1 MTKFIK
7 KFITLSLLTITLQAP
22 AQVTIEMVKD
32 INPGTGDSN
41 PIWLTELN
49 GKMYFGAAS
58 NIDGYE
64 LWVTDGTAAGTQ
76 MLQPP
81 LAPFV
86 NPLASTYELVV
97 FDGSLY
103 FQANYTTDGY
113 ELYKLTDASLAVVEQ
128 ESIETKIYPNPVKD
142 ILHISSENPIQALSV
157 YDLTGRLLINNPKI
171 NNAQFHV
178 SALAKGAYLLQI
190 QYQNGE
196 IRTIKF

>member
-1 MTKFIK
+1 M
-7 KFITLSLLTITLQAP
+7 QAP
-22 AQVTIEMVKD
+22 AQVTIEMLKD

-49 GKMYFGAAS
+49 GKLYFIAEAS
-58 NIDGYE
+58 TGDKQ

-81 LAPFV
+81 FASMV
-86 NPLASTYELVV
+86 NSLGIANQLFV

-103 FQANYTTDGY
+103 FSAKYTINGY
-113 ELYKLTDASLAVVEQ
+113 ELYKLTETSLAVVEQ
-128 ESIETKIYPNPVKD
+128 ESVEVNIYPNPVKD

-171 NNAQFHV
+171 NNAQLHV

-196 IRTIKF
+196 IGTMKFLKN